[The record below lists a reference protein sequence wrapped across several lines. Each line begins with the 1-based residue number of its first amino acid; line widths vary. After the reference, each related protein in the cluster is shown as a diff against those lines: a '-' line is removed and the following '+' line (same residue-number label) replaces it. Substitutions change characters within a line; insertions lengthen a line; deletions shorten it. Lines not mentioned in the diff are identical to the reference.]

1 MRCLYSSKIY
11 EQYLGIKCTHWID
24 QSRQEEREEGKIES
38 DFVFIAASDAW
49 LFKLSKILDKS
60 TKHVFSHFRVLLL
73 QSKYPVLH
81 RMSTQSALY
90 NMSHSSIHTQ
100 SCKHFCLR

>member
-24 QSRQEEREEGKIES
+24 QSRQAEREEGKIES

-49 LFKLSKILDKS
+49 LFKLSVTKAQNMFFPILGFCYCK
-60 TKHVFSHFRVLLL
+60 
-73 QSKYPVLH
+73 
-81 RMSTQSALY
+81 ANILY
-90 NMSHSSIHTQ
+90 CTG
-100 SCKHFCLR
+100 